1 MVLSVKWES
10 SDSPTARSAMPSS
23 LESLAESSLNE
34 KEQKTKTRGKCVCR
48 GASAQGKAFRQP
60 AQVHTVTAP
69 EAHLPHY
76 RAPLLPTMYQGV
88 LCSGHTQKPN
98 PEPASRPTLQGSQ
111 QSRAMCILSV
121 YMTPSQAPSHAT
133 LHPLTCLPLSPCW
146 GQEAGTLWGQAAFR
160 HIPSPTSGQILN
172 LPVRG
177 QSSSSVKWG

>member
-10 SDSPTARSAMPSS
+10 SDSATARSAMPSS

-76 RAPLLPTMYQGV
+76 RAPLLPTVYQGV
-88 LCSGHTQKPN
+88 LYSGHTQKPN

-111 QSRAMCILSV
+111 RSRAMRILSV
-121 YMTPSQAPSHAT
+121 
-133 LHPLTCLPLSPCW
+133 
-146 GQEAGTLWGQAAFR
+146 
-160 HIPSPTSGQILN
+160 I
-172 LPVRG
+172 
-177 QSSSSVKWG
+177 